1 MKRRAALATSQ
12 QRPAKR
18 QKSQLAVTQEIV
30 KKELRKNTDWKY
42 TDFALNGTAIY
53 NTGQISSMLSNLTR
67 GDNGFQNFQ
76 GNIIRPSGLLV
87 KYKLDT
93 TQVFEHCRVMLIQWF
108 DANTPVLAGLLQTTT
123 TGLGT
128 ISPTLVTNKAYIKVL
143 YDKTHSLAPTASDGA
158 GNVVGAGVPEPVTV
172 YIPGKRLKPIR
183 YASTSNTVQDGDL
196 ILLAVSDDTALS
208 TVNLT
213 FYSRVTFSD
222 Q

>member
-1 MKRRAALATSQ
+1 MKRRAALASSQ

-18 QKSQLAVTQEIV
+18 QKSQLAITQEIV

-53 NTGQISSMLSNLTR
+53 NTGQISSLLTNLTR
-67 GDNGFQNFQ
+67 GDNGYQNFQ
-76 GNIIRPSGLLV
+76 GNIIRPQGLLV
-87 KYKLDT
+87 KYHLDT

-108 DANTPVLAGLLQTTT
+108 DANVSVLSGVLQTTT
-123 TGLGT
+123 TGLAT
-128 ISPTLVTNKAYIKVL
+128 VSPTLVTNKGFIKVL
-143 YDKTHSLAPTASDGA
+143 YDKTHSLAPTAADA
-158 GNVVGAGVPEPVTV
+158 GNVYGAGVPEPVTV
-172 YIPGKRLKPIR
+172 YIPGRKLKPVR

-196 ILLAVSDDTALS
+196 LLVCVSNDTALT

-213 FYSRVTFSD
+213 FYSRVTFAD